1 MIWENTLTLWLTT
14 NLVHICLYVIALVAS
29 AVVNNTYD
37 HIWIIMVLAIAFFSF
52 LFSFPGLFLLALL
65 LKALQYLQV
74 TGTNRMAILLV
85 GCTMI
90 SVACYGVLHCIYP
103 LSFSELWP
111 FAAIT
116 AASTSIAIYIHRGI
130 LSETTNKYNH
140 ERNPF

>member
-14 NLVHICLYVIALVAS
+14 NLVHICLYVIAFVAS

-37 HIWIIMVLAIAFFSF
+37 PIWIIVVLAIAFFSF

-74 TGTNRMAILLV
+74 AGTNRMAILLV
-85 GCTMI
+85 GCAMI
-90 SVACYGVLHCIYP
+90 SAACYGVLHCVYP
-103 LSFSELWP
+103 LSFPELWP

-116 AASTSIAIYIHRGI
+116 AAAASIAIYIHRRV
-130 LSETTNKYNH
+130 LFEPTNKYNH
-140 ERNPF
+140 E